1 LEGEVTVVDA
11 VWPSE
16 YSFGSFRLVP
26 GQRLLLEGSKPVPL
40 GARAGEI
47 LIALVE
53 RAGSLVTKE
62 ELLARAWPNL
72 VVEESNLKVHVAAL
86 RKALGDGRDGHRYI
100 ATTPGRGYCF
110 VAEVTSSSRPTHP
123 PRPVPSADQP
133 HELSA
138 PSSRMVGRSDIVLT
152 LIERLRQ
159 HRFITIVGPGGIG
172 KTKVAMA
179 VADASAAKFA
189 HGVRLVELAPLS
201 DPALVPSALAAA
213 LGVAVRSE
221 NTISSLVGFLKDKQI
236 LVVLD
241 NCEHVIDAAAS
252 LAEELFRGADGAH
265 ILATSR
271 EPLRVSGERV
281 HRLAPLATPPASQQL
296 TAAQT
301 LAFPAVEL
309 FVKRAAASM
318 NEFEFTDADA
328 PDVAELCRRL
338 DGIPLAIEIVAGSLH
353 AFGARGL
360 ARFMDDR
367 LRLLMPGR
375 RTAQTRHKT
384 LRMTLDWSY
393 DLLPDFERAT
403 LRRLA
408 IFAGVF
414 TWDSA
419 AAVLDRSEASD
430 FEVFDT
436 IANLIAK
443 SLVSATIEDKVSYC
457 RLLDTTRAY
466 ALTKLEESGETGLLA
481 RRHAE
486 HYRHALAQAEIDW
499 RQRPAVEWL
508 EAHRHLLDNVRAAL
522 DWAFSPAGDA
532 AIGVALT
539 AAAVPL
545 WFQMSLLS
553 ECCERVER
561 ALATPPPNPD
571 PQSKMQL
578 HAALAWSLMQ
588 TRGSIEKTRL
598 AWNALLKHAAD
609 LGDIDYQLR
618 ALWGL
623 WTGLI
628 NDARLKEGL
637 AVADRFCELA
647 VESRDS
653 SDSFVGDRMVG
664 YILHLMGEHARARP
678 RIERMLDHYAAP
690 ITGSKIVRFIFDQ
703 RVAAR
708 CFLARILWLQGFPDQ
723 AVSAVEGATA
733 EAKSRNDMFTLCQA
747 LLQAACPIA
756 IFVGDLDRLGPH
768 VAMLRD
774 YSERNALGFWQVWA
788 RCFEGVHLI
797 QGGKTKEGVTLLG
810 EGLAGLRG
818 MQYGVYYAVFLCE
831 YAEALGK
838 AGQVD
843 RGLVAIDEA
852 LARSKRNDEFWYI
865 PELLRVKGYLVS
877 LSGGATASSDAEK
890 LFRQSLTRARL
901 QQAPSWELRTAI
913 SLFRLTRESVRGKAT
928 AGLLRSAYGK
938 FTEGFG
944 SVDLLAARR
953 LLDEL
958 GSASGA

>member
-1 LEGEVTVVDA
+1 MTVVDS

-16 YSFGSFRLVP
+16 YSFGPFRLVP
-26 GQRLLLEGSKPVPL
+26 GQRILLEGATPVTL
-40 GARAGEI
+40 GGRACEI

-53 RAGSLVTKE
+53 RSGALVTKE
-62 ELLARAWPNL
+62 ELLARVWPN
-72 VVEESNLKVHVAAL
+72 VIVEEGNLKVHVAAL
-86 RKALGDGRDGHRYI
+86 RKALGDGRDGNRYI
-100 ATTPGRGYCF
+100 ANIPGRGYSF
-110 VAEVTSSSRPTHP
+110 VAPVTSSSRPTHP

-133 HELSA
+133 HEFSA
-138 PSSRMVGRSDIVLT
+138 ATSRMVGRSDTIPMLAA
-152 LIERLRQ
+152 RLSQ
-159 HRFITIVGPGGIG
+159 YRFVTIVGPGGIG

-179 VADASAAKFA
+179 VADALAGTFA

-201 DPALVPSALAAA
+201 DPALVSSAVASAL
-213 LGVAVRSE
+213 GIAVRSE
-221 NTISSLVGFLKDKQI
+221 NTISSLIAFLGDKQI
-236 LVVLD
+236 LIVLD
-241 NCEHVIDAAAS
+241 NCEHVIEAAAS
-252 LAEELFRGADGAH
+252 LAEELFRGASGAH

-271 EPLRVSGERV
+271 EPLRAGGERI

-296 TAAQT
+296 TVART

-318 NEFEFTDADA
+318 NEFELTDADA
-328 PDVAELCRRL
+328 PIVAELCRRL

-360 ARFMDDR
+360 ARFLDDR

-375 RTAQTRHKT
+375 RTAQTRHQT

-393 DLLPDFERAT
+393 DLLPEFERAT

-414 TWDSA
+414 TWESA
-419 AAVLDRSEASD
+419 AAVLDRGDASD
-430 FEVFDT
+430 FEVFDS

-443 SLVSATIEDKVSYC
+443 SLVSATIEDKISYC

-466 ALTKLEESGETGLLA
+466 ALMKLNECGEAELLA

-486 HYRHALAQAEIDW
+486 HYRDALARAEIDW
-499 RQRPAVEWL
+499 HQRPAAEWL

-522 DWAFSPAGDA
+522 DWAFSAAGET

-545 WFQMSLLS
+545 WFQLSLIS

-561 ALATPPPNPD
+561 ALSAPLPKSD
-571 PQSKMQL
+571 PQCEMQL

-598 AWNALLKHAAD
+598 AWNALLKHAAN
-609 LGDIDYQLR
+609 LGNIDYQLR

-628 NDARLKEGL
+628 NDAQLKEGL
-637 AVADRFCELA
+637 AVAERFCDLA
-647 VESRDS
+647 AASADP
-653 SDSFVGDRMVG
+653 SDQFVGDRMVG

-678 RIERMLDHYAAP
+678 RIERMLHHYAAP
-690 ITGSKIVRFIFDQ
+690 ITGPKIIRFIFDQ
-703 RVAAR
+703 RAAAR

-723 AVSAVEGATA
+723 AVSAVERAIA
-733 EAKSRNDMFTLCQA
+733 EAESRNDMFTLCQA
-747 LLQAACPIA
+747 LLQAACPVS
-756 IFVGDLDRLGPH
+756 IFIGDLERLGPY
-768 VAMLRD
+768 VTTLLD

-788 RCFEGVHLI
+788 ECFRGVHLVK
-797 QGGKTKEGVTLLG
+797 GGKIR
-810 EGLAGLRG
+810 EGLTHLSEGLDSLRG

-843 RGLVAIDEA
+843 QGLVAIDEA
-852 LARSKRNDEFWYI
+852 LARSKRNDEYWYV
-865 PELLRVKGYLVS
+865 PELLRVKGELVS
-877 LSGGATASSDAEK
+877 QSGGATAGGDAEK
-890 LFRQSLTRARL
+890 LFGQSLALARR
-901 QQAPSWELRTAI
+901 QQAPAWELRTAM
-913 SLFRLTRESVRGKAT
+913 SLSRLTRDPARGSSTAALLSSVYA
-928 AGLLRSAYGK
+928 K
-938 FTEGFG
+938 FTEGFD
-944 SVDLLAARR
+944 SADLVAAKR

-958 GSASGA
+958 ASVSGP

>member
-1 LEGEVTVVDA
+1 LEGEVTVVDT

-16 YSFGSFRLVP
+16 YAFGSFRLVP
-26 GQRLLLEGSKPVPL
+26 GQRLLLEGSTPVPL
-40 GARAGEI
+40 GGRACEI
-47 LIALVE
+47 LIALIE
-53 RAGSLVTKE
+53 RAGALVSKE
-62 ELLARAWPNL
+62 ELLARVWPNTI
-72 VVEESNLKVHVAAL
+72 VEESNLKVHVAAL

-100 ATTPGRGYCF
+100 ANIPGRGYSF
-110 VAEVTSSSRPTHP
+110 VAEVSSSSRPTHP
-123 PRPVPSADQP
+123 PRPVPSADPPQ
-133 HELSA
+133 EFSV
-138 PSSRMVGRSDIVLT
+138 PSFRMVGRSDIILT
-152 LIERLRQ
+152 LVERLPQ

-179 VADASAAKFA
+179 VAEALAARFA
-189 HGVRLVELAPLS
+189 HGVRVVELAPLS
-201 DPALVPSALAAA
+201 DPALVSSALASA

-221 NTISSLVGFLKDKQI
+221 NTISSLIAFLKDKQI

-241 NCEHVIDAAAS
+241 NCEHVIEAAAA
-252 LAEELFRGADGAH
+252 LAEELFRGAGGVH

-271 EPLRVSGERV
+271 EPLRADGERI

-318 NEFEFTDADA
+318 NEFELTDADA
-328 PDVAELCRRL
+328 PIVAELCRRL

-393 DLLPDFERAT
+393 DLLPEFERAT

-419 AAVLDRSEASD
+419 AAVLDRSDASD

-443 SLVSATIEDKVSYC
+443 SLVSATIEDKISYC

-466 ALTKLEESGETGLLA
+466 ALTKLEESGEAGLLA

-486 HYRHALAQAEIDW
+486 HYRDALARAEIDW
-499 RQRPAVEWL
+499 RQRPAVEWV

-522 DWAFSPAGDA
+522 DWAFSPAGDPSV
-532 AIGVALT
+532 GVALT
-539 AAAVPL
+539 AGAVPL
-545 WFQMSLLS
+545 WFQLSLLS

-561 ALATPPPNPD
+561 ALSTPLPNPD

-588 TRGSIEKTRL
+588 TRGSVEKTRL
-598 AWNALLKHAAD
+598 AWNALLEHAAA

-637 AVADRFCELA
+637 AVAERFCDLA
-647 VESRDS
+647 SESPDP

-690 ITGSKIVRFIFDQ
+690 ITGPKIIRFIFDQ

-708 CFLARILWLQGFPDQ
+708 CFLARILWLQGFPDS
-723 AVSAVEGATA
+723 AVSAVEGAIA

-747 LLQAACPIA
+747 LLQAACPIS
-756 IFVGDLDRLGPH
+756 IFIGDLGRLGPH

-797 QGGKTKEGVTLLG
+797 KGGQIREGLTLLG
-810 EGLAGLRG
+810 EGLGGLRR

-831 YAEALGK
+831 YAEALGT
-838 AGQVD
+838 AGQFD
-843 RGLVAIDEA
+843 QGLVAIDEA
-852 LARSKRNDEFWYI
+852 LARSKRHDEYWYM
-865 PELLRVKGYLVS
+865 PELLRVKGELVAH
-877 LSGGATASSDAEK
+877 SGAATAGVEAEK
-890 LFRQSLTRARL
+890 LFRQSLVWARR
-901 QQAPSWELRTAI
+901 QQAPSWELRTAM
-913 SLFRLTRESVRGKAT
+913 SLFRLKREPAGGKAT
-928 AGLLRSAYGK
+928 AGLLRTAYDK
-938 FTEGFG
+938 FTEGFD
-944 SVDLLAARR
+944 SADLVAAKR
-953 LLDEL
+953 LLDEQEL
-958 GSASGA
+958 GS